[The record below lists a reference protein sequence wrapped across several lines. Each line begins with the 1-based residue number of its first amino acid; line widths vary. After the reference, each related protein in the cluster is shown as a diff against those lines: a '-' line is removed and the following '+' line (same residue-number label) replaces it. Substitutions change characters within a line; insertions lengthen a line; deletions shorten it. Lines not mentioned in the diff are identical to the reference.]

1 MLAAP
6 AASLF
11 SRRVSP
17 RALVLAAAGLL
28 IAATPLAIRA
38 ATPTEVPASALA
50 QHADLVNTAEGIAI
64 KGYDPV
70 AYFTEGR
77 PVLGDPAITAEH
89 AGATWFFVTAEHR
102 DAFLAHPTRYEPEYG
117 GFCAYGA
124 AHGIKTDIDPAAFSI
139 IGGRLYLN
147 ANIDTR
153 TVWRADL
160 IASIAQADR
169 NWSEVKDQ
177 PILR

>member
-1 MLAAP
+1 MIAAFAARFP
-6 AASLF
+6 A
-11 SRRVSP
+11 RRLGLSAVV
-17 RALVLAAAGLL
+17 ALVLA
-28 IAATPLAIRA
+28 TPLA
-38 ATPTEVPASALA
+38 TGPARSADALPVSTY
-50 QHADLVNTAEGIAI
+50 HTGLVNADDGLAI

-77 PVLGDPAITAEH
+77 PVLGNPEIRADLD
-89 AGATWFFVTAEHR
+89 GATWQFTTVEHR

-124 AHGIKTDIDPAAFSI
+124 AQGQKTDIDPAAFSI

-147 ANIDTR
+147 ASIDVR
-153 TVWRADL
+153 TLWRTELAAA
-160 IASIAQADR
+160 IAKADR
-169 NWSEVKDQ
+169 NWAEVKDQ